1 MSLPP
6 RLRLHGSSPAALPQ
20 RLCLSSCASVALPHW
35 AQRLHLE
42 SRQCPH
48 CSAYASGCPVFTL
61 CGFGCAAW
69 HRLYGSASMAPS
81 LRHHLRGSTSAGS
94 AALSLRC
101 RLRGT
106 ASVTP
111 PPRHRLFV
119 CASATLLQRLCL
131 RGSVTTA
138 PSPRLYYCGSA
149 SAAPP
154 PQLGLCGFTSEALPP
169 GLRLQGCV
177 SGAAP
182 PRLLRQ
188 AALAPLPWIHVN
200 ETEVPAA
207 TNEPAVMAAADK
219 PEDPSAKERPGVQAD
234 ANKPMFPAAADK
246 VAVNP
251 VANIPRNGHP
261 RDGSSAVA
269 VVTVTG
275 RPPWQSS
282 ISAMV
287 IASRG
292 GRPRSGCPGDG
303 CPCVPCG
310 GCVPSP
316 QWTSLVAPGPT
327 HPPPPRRRLRLR
339 PPSPVLAPPPRLQ
352 PPSHLRSC
360 IPAPPRPYPC
370 VLMPSCPRSIPARL
384 PVSPRSR
391 PERTA
396 PLPPRVSGGSGKASL
411 RLRPCARVYTPA
423 SMRPRLA
430 HEGRNATTES
440 GAPMAPARARQGCV
454 CAERVAIG
462 DRGKALKAVGLLL
475 FCFFACFL
483 NQCSLFNV
491 MLAFWCL

>member
-1 MSLPP
+1 MPP

-111 PPRHRLFV
+111 SPRHCLFV
-119 CASATLLQRLCL
+119 CASATVLQRLCL

-154 PQLGLCGFTSEALPP
+154 PQLGLCGSTSEALPP

-316 QWTSLVAPGPT
+316 QWTSRVAPVPAHT
-327 HPPPPRRRLRLR
+327 HTHRRLRPQ
-339 PPSPVLAPPPRLQ
+339 PPEPILAPPARLQ
-352 PPSHLRSC
+352 PPAHLRSR
-360 IPAPPRPYPC
+360 IPAPPRPYPH
-370 VLMPSCPRSIPARL
+370 VLMSLCPRSISASLPA
-384 PVSPRSR
+384 SPRPR
-391 PERTA
+391 PKWTA
-396 PLPPRVSGGSGKASL
+396 PPLRQVSGGSGKASL
-411 RLRPCARVYTPA
+411 RPHPCVRVYTPA
-423 SMRPRLA
+423 SMRLRPA

-440 GAPMAPARARQGCV
+440 GASTAPAGAQQGVCV
-454 CAERVAIG
+454 RREG
-462 DRGKALKAVGLLL
+462 SHWGSGKALKAVGYILKLQTL
-475 FCFFACFL
+475 CTYY
-483 NQCSLFNV
+483 
-491 MLAFWCL
+491 